1 MTQLRERHKPS
12 KKRGLQVKVGDVVLI
27 QEENVKRLNWPIA
40 VIESL
45 LKGKD
50 GNVRAAIVRMFNK
63 AGRLATTRR
72 AVQRLYPVE
81 VRDTKR
87 EREDIQDG
95 TEFPITSVERANAEN
110 TV

>member
-1 MTQLRERHKPS
+1 M
-12 KKRGLQVKVGDVVLI
+12 
-27 QEENVKRLNWPIA
+27 
-40 VIESL
+40 
-45 LKGKD
+45 
-50 GNVRAAIVRMFNK
+50 
-63 AGRLATTRR
+63 TRR

-95 TEFPITSVERANAEN
+95 TEFPITFVERANAEN

>member
-1 MTQLRERHKPS
+1 
-12 KKRGLQVKVGDVVLI
+12 
-27 QEENVKRLNWPIA
+27 
-40 VIESL
+40 
-45 LKGKD
+45 
-50 GNVRAAIVRMFNK
+50 MFNR

-81 VRDTKR
+81 VRDTKL

-95 TEFPITSVERANAEN
+95 AEFPITFVERANAEN